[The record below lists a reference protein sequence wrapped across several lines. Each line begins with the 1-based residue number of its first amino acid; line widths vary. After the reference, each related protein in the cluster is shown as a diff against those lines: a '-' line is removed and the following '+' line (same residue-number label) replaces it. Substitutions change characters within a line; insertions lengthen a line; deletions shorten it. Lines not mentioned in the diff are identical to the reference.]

1 MVLHVI
7 CSEGLELWVI
17 HKILYAEKGSLTS
30 GDSRHGSAG
39 ANTNVLVPA
48 GGPSLG
54 ANAEFDASRV
64 ILDEFAVR
72 DNEVR
77 HFAFKAIH
85 ASYDFSDNSV
95 QIQPDAVGG
104 TPITW
109 GEDEE
114 DCDQQLHLGG
124 LFLKPPLE
132 KQNDNGE
139 DLECLEIVVMNPDDE
154 KD

>member
-39 ANTNVLVPA
+39 
-48 GGPSLG
+48 GPPLG
-54 ANAEFDASRV
+54 ANAEFNANRV
-64 ILDEFAVR
+64 ILDQFAVQ
-72 DNEVR
+72 DNKVR

-139 DLECLEIVVMNPDDE
+139 DLERLEIVVMNPDDE

>member
-1 MVLHVI
+1 MVLQVI
-7 CSEGLELWVI
+7 CSVGLEIWVI

-30 GDSRHGSAG
+30 VDSRHGSAG

-48 GGPSLG
+48 RGPPLG
-54 ANAEFDASRV
+54 ANAKFDANRV
-64 ILDEFAVR
+64 ILDEFALGDNKVR
-72 DNEVR
+72 Y
-77 HFAFKAIH
+77 FAFKAIH

-95 QIQPDAVGG
+95 QIQPDAVGA
-104 TPITW
+104 TPLTR
-109 GEDEE
+109 GEFEE
-114 DCDQQLHLGG
+114 DCDHQLHLGG